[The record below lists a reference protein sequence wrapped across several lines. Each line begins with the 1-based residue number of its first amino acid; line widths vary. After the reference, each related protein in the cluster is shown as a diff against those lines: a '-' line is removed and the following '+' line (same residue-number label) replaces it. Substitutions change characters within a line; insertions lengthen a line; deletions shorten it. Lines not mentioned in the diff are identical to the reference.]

1 MNFLKLNAKWA
12 LLAVM
17 QLSVLSCNK
26 EDVATKG
33 SDNEGKE
40 LKQGSIHDGPKSELQ
55 ISRRIVSSPQDQAG
69 SSSCKTIEESY
80 NKTFDNFSK
89 LGGGTHLL
97 WPGNIVQGS
106 TIISGNLASIPID
119 PKGRNVIE
127 VKVDAFSSN
136 ESKPSSLEVEDPTA
150 GKVQGA
156 LEKILNSYYTSGTKF
171 PANYAVEIQRTYDS
185 KQLQVAL
192 GVGYTGPSVGLSA
205 SLGINFKKNK
215 TYYAVTLKQKFF
227 NVSVSAK
234 PGLQGDFGWI
244 KKGYPRAEFDKY
256 IGPNNPAVYISSV
269 TYGRLYTLVYESDES
284 SFEMEQAL
292 NFAYKNPAAT
302 ISVDQ
307 KSKYSTTLQNTKV
320 YAKQLGGNAA
330 GGLDAAFGAFAGNFE
345 KVRDF
350 VVNGA
355 EVSKDNPGYPI
366 EYTAVNIESNLDA
379 THNVNGVSTYSE
391 CEESLYTTK
400 TLEDAK
406 KGVDKLH
413 EEYGYNSCAKIIIF
427 NNTDRE
433 IILKNY
439 TPWSG
444 SGFLNLPPSSIPAG
458 KYGYAL
464 AVNQYGTS
472 KGTYNQISYSFDDKT
487 ISFGSYAPVEAA
499 RTNNVL
505 VGFKEITENELYNNS
520 VRPSMEKLE
529 NNIRIR
535 GSIGGK
541 AAPYVNFTIIG
552 KGNSRIN

>member
-1 MNFLKLNAKWA
+1 MNFLKLNAKWT
-12 LLAVM
+12 LLALM

-26 EDVATKG
+26 EDVAANE
-33 SDNEGKE
+33 SDKDGKNI
-40 LKQGSIHDGPKSELQ
+40 KQESINDGPKSELQ
-55 ISRRIVSSPQDQAG
+55 ISRRVLSSPPDQVG
-69 SSSCKTIEESY
+69 SASCKTIEETY
-80 NKTFDNFSK
+80 DKTFDNFSK
-89 LGGGTHLL
+89 LGAGTHLL
-97 WPGNIVQGS
+97 WPGNIVQGG
-106 TIISGNLASIPID
+106 TIVSGNLASIPID
-119 PKGRNVIE
+119 PKGRNTIE

-136 ESKPSSLEVEDPTA
+136 ESKSSSKEVENPTA
-150 GKVQGA
+150 GKVQDA

-205 SLGINFKKNK
+205 SLGLSFKKNK

-244 KKGYPRAEFDKY
+244 KKDYPRSEFDKY
-256 IGPNNPAVYISSV
+256 IGQKNPAAYISSV

-284 SFEMEQAL
+284 SFDMEQAL
-292 NFAYKNPAAT
+292 NFAYKNPAASIT
-302 ISVDQ
+302 VDQ
-307 KSKYSTTLQNTKV
+307 KLKYSTTLQNTKV
-320 YAKQLGGNAA
+320 YAKQLGGNAS

-355 EVSKDNPGYPI
+355 DVSKENPGYPI

-379 THNVNGVSTYSE
+379 TINVNGISNYSE
-391 CEESLYTTK
+391 CEETIYTAK
-400 TLEDAK
+400 TLDEAQKRVEDLK
-406 KGVDKLH
+406 T
-413 EEYGYNSCAKIIIF
+413 EYGYNSCAKIIIF

-433 IILKNY
+433 IVLKNY

-444 SGFLNLPPSSIPAG
+444 STFSNLPPTSIPAG
-458 KYGYAL
+458 KYGYLL

-472 KGTYNQISYSFDDKT
+472 KGTYNQISYLFDNKT
-487 ISFGSYAPVEAA
+487 ISFGTYAPVEAG

-505 VGFKEITENELYNNS
+505 VNFKEITESELNYNS
-520 VRPSMEKLE
+520 TRPSIEKIQD
-529 NNIRIR
+529 NIRIR
-535 GSIGGK
+535 GTIGGK
-541 AAPYVNFTIIG
+541 AAPYVNFTITG
-552 KGNSRIN
+552 KGNSVIN